1 MQIVIF
7 PCSVEFSTFFSAG
20 PKRVAKASTGLIPT
34 PFLIT
39 ISIIYER
46 ECKETQFC
54 ASLQLSIKKL
64 AFHRFF
70 NGLESLVN
78 IRFEIVDMFQTH

>member
-7 PCSVEFSTFFSAG
+7 PCSVEFSTFFSVG
-20 PKRVAKASTGLIPT
+20 PKRVAKASAGLIPQ

-46 ECKETQFC
+46 GCKETQFC

-64 AFHRFF
+64 ALYRFL
-70 NGLESLVN
+70 NGQESLIN
-78 IRFEIVDMFQTH
+78 IGFQVINMFQTN